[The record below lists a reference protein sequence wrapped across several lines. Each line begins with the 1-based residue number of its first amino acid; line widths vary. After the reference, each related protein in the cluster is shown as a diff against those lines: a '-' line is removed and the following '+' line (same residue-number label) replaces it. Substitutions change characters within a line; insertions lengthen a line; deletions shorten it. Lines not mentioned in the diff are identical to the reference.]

1 MSITPHFA
9 NNDLLMFRRYLI
21 NASNYLEFGSG
32 GSTIEVLK
40 YNNIKLVYSIEN
52 DISWYNRLTN
62 IVKDNNLDTDK
73 EFNYIYIPMKV
84 KENCWGHPDNSV
96 SNSIH
101 RSYTDI
107 LYDLDSDKL
116 NKLDLIL
123 IDGRYRVACLLKLYN
138 LISEDC
144 VILFDD
150 FINRKFYN
158 IVLDYYYIIEKG
170 LDNRM
175 VVMKKKPGLTVNK
188 KLIEKYELKYL

>member
-1 MSITPHFA
+1 MNIKPHFA
-9 NNDLLMFRRYLI
+9 KNDLIMFRRYLN

-40 YNNIKLVYSIEN
+40 NNNIRSIYTIEN
-52 DISWYNRLTN
+52 DITWFNKLTN
-62 IVKDNNLDTDK
+62 IIKNNNLDNDK
-73 EFNYIYIPMKV
+73 DFEFIYIPMKV
-84 KENCWGHPDNSV
+84 KKNFWGHPIKEV
-96 SNSIH
+96 SQTVH

-107 LYDLDSDKL
+107 LYNIEPSNLY
-116 NKLDLIL
+116 KLDLIL

-150 FINRKFYN
+150 FINRKYYN
-158 IVLDYYYIIEKG
+158 IVLDYYNIIEKG

>member
-1 MSITPHFA
+1 MNITPHFA
-9 NNDLLMFRRYLI
+9 NNDLIMFRKYLI
-21 NASNYLEFGSG
+21 NSSNYLEFGSG

-52 DISWYNRLTN
+52 DITWYNKLIN
-62 IVKDNNLDTDK
+62 IVKDNNLDIDK

-84 KENCWGHPDNSV
+84 KENFWGHPDNSV

-107 LYDLDSDKL
+107 LYDLESDKL

-158 IVLDYYYIIEKG
+158 IVLNYYNIIEKG

-188 KLIEKYELKYL
+188 KLIEEYELKYL